1 MDAPAQPAPY
11 RRIGTILVEK
21 GLITEGQL
29 EIALV
34 EQRETERPLGEVCVE
49 RFGLDRLSLADA
61 LAEQW
66 EEIQRHQAAS
76 GDASPNGA
84 APAAAESAAPDPS
97 VAETEL
103 RSLLDEAEAARV
115 ELTVK
120 TEELGR
126 RLAALEVLVVGVT
139 DALKELHTPADD
151 VAVVPAAATKRTRS
165 RSARASSTRAA

>member
-1 MDAPAQPAPY
+1 MDAPTQPAP
-11 RRIGTILVEK
+11 RRIGEILAEK
-21 GLITEGQL
+21 GLISIGQL
-29 EIALV
+29 QTALA
-34 EQRETERPLGEVCVE
+34 EQRETKRPLGEICVE

-66 EEIQRHQAAS
+66 EEIQRHQVGAGEPTTN
-76 GDASPNGA
+76 GDR
-84 APAAAESAAPDPS
+84 PAAAAPSADPDAAD
-97 VAETEL
+97 AEGEL

-139 DALKELHTPADD
+139 DALNELHAPAVDEP
-151 VAVVPAAATKRTRS
+151 VAPAPTAKRS
-165 RSARASSTRAA
+165 RARSPRATSSRAA